1 MTLALASTMPAIGQ
15 TILEE
20 DFETGLTQSAKTP
33 LTRTEGWTTIDSYK
47 GTDKT
52 YNWYNYYA
60 DPTSQA
66 GPTIS
71 GANCAACAGP
81 ISSVTSSARS
91 VRFSPSPSWAG
102 SPSVSPWNRNP
113 WRRSPFCRTCRYS
126 LSSSSS
132 SPSPP
137 SASRPGSMVP
147 RSTSVMKHSSERKGL
162 TA

>member
-60 DPTSQA
+60 DPLHKPVLPFQAPTAQPATVLSQVA
-66 GPTIS
+66 TPLTVRDHVKKS
-71 GANCAACAGP
+71 CSHP
-81 ISSVTSSARS
+81 SST
-91 VRFSPSPSWAG
+91 
-102 SPSVSPWNRNP
+102 
-113 WRRSPFCRTCRYS
+113 
-126 LSSSSS
+126 
-132 SPSPP
+132 
-137 SASRPGSMVP
+137 
-147 RSTSVMKHSSERKGL
+147 
-162 TA
+162 